1 MTLSSQPKGS
11 LLCCEH
17 TSNNILHG
25 RRLVI
30 DEQGWLHTGD
40 IGQWLQSGTLQIIDR
55 KKPIFKLSQGQYVQ
69 PDKMENIFKRS
80 LYICQAFV
88 HGDSLKVL
96 YDQVYTIRIK
106 YEVIVLD

>member
-1 MTLSSQPKGS
+1 M
-11 LLCCEH
+11 
-17 TSNNILHG
+17 
-25 RRLVI
+25 I

-106 YEVIVLD
+106 YEVIVLDTIVL